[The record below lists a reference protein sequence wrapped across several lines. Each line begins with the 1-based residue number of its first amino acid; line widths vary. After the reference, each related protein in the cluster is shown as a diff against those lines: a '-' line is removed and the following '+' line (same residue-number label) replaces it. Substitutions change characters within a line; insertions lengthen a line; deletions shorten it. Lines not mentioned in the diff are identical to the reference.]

1 MSTTHNH
8 HFKRQIHYL
17 LAPIVTI
24 VAGPQKVKV
33 LVIGGGGREHALAWR
48 LAASPSVTEL
58 HCAPG
63 NPGVIN
69 LGTCHS
75 STDYVHLAEHLSID
89 LTVVGPE
96 APLVAGVVD
105 QFRALGRPIVGPNAA
120 NAALEGSKVYSKR
133 FMDKLGIPT
142 ARFETVDSA
151 EAARAVFPKF
161 RYPLV
166 LKTDGL
172 AAGKGVIIAQNQ
184 AEAEDALTQLAYPM
198 VLEEFLEGEEVSF
211 IALCDGKTAVA
222 LEPSQDHKRIFDN
235 DQGPNTGGM
244 GAYSDSRILTA
255 EQRSS
260 ILETVILPVVR
271 ATQFTGFLYAG
282 LMMTPNGPSV
292 LEFNVRMGDPET
304 QPLMMRLNCD
314 WAEALMASARGALTG
329 NDLRWNPNPA
339 TCVVLASE
347 GYPGT
352 VINNR
357 LITGLDKTQH
367 CQVFHAGTRQTEAGI
382 VTAGGRVLGV
392 TALGKTLRESIDN
405 AYAGVAQIHFD
416 GMQYRR
422 DIGFRGLRRL
432 Q

>member
-1 MSTTHNH
+1 M
-8 HFKRQIHYL
+8 
-17 LAPIVTI
+17 
-24 VAGPQKVKV
+24 KV

-48 LAASPSVTEL
+48 LAASPSVTQV
-58 HCAPG
+58 HCTPG
-63 NPGVIN
+63 NPGSAQ
-69 LGTCHS
+69 LATCHQS
-75 STDYVHLAEHLSID
+75 SDYVHLAQSLGID

-105 QFRALGRPIVGPNAA
+105 QFRALGRHIVGPNAA

-133 FMDKLGIPT
+133 FMQKLGIPT
-142 ARFETVDSA
+142 ARFETVDSP
-151 EAARAVFPKF
+151 EQARAAF
-161 RYPLV
+161 RHFRFPLV

-184 AEAEDALTQLAYPM
+184 AEADDALTQLAYPI
-198 VLEEFLEGEEVSF
+198 VLEEFLLGDEVSF

-255 EQRSS
+255 AQRSS

-282 LMMTPNGPSV
+282 IMMTADGPSV
-292 LEFNVRMGDPET
+292 LEFNVRLGDPET
-304 QPLMMRLNCD
+304 QPLMMRLDCD
-314 WAEALMASARGALTG
+314 WAEALLASARGALTP
-329 NDLRWNPNPA
+329 DLLRWNPKPA

-347 GYPGT
+347 GYPGP
-352 VINNR
+352 VKSGR
-357 LITGLDKTQH
+357 LITGLDTPTT
-367 CQVFHAGTRQTEAGI
+367 CQVFHAGTQQTEAGV

-392 TALGKTLRESIDN
+392 TALGDTLQESIQN
-405 AYAGVAQIHFD
+405 AYAGVANIHFE
-416 GMQYRR
+416 GMQYRK
-422 DIGFRGLRRL
+422 DIGFRGLRSL
-432 Q
+432 K